1 MLIKNGC
8 VLHFNRLESGKD
20 VRIQAGKISAVAEKL
35 TPQAGEEILD
45 ANGLYVLPGLIDLH
59 THGLKDVFVQDGG
72 WREFSRLQAEQGVT
86 GCLPTLFAGPEV
98 IILSLQTA
106 LQETE
111 ELRLTPNLLGFR
123 LEMPYLTKPGSQ
135 EEAVEYVAYSIADWK
150 QTQGAIEWLKATTH
164 KSTATAKKLTQRTP
178 HQRRRK

>member
-1 MLIKNGC
+1 MMLIKNGC
-8 VLHFNRLESGKD
+8 VLHYNRLESGKD
-20 VRIQAGKISAVAEKL
+20 IRIQAGKISAVAENL
-35 TPQAGEEILD
+35 TPEAGEDVLD
-45 ANGLYVLPGLIDLH
+45 ASGMYVLPGLIDLH

-98 IILSLQTA
+98 IVQSLQTA

-123 LEMPYLTKPGSQ
+123 LEMPYLTKPGAGQASCPGRHPGRCLGG
-135 EEAVEYVAYSIADWK
+135 DLRR
-150 QTQGAIEWLKATTH
+150 GA
-164 KSTATAKKLTQRTP
+164 R
-178 HQRRRK
+178 